1 MLESLA
7 ASLERS
13 LQHVSLWAYL
23 LAFAGGALTG
33 FNPCTYPTIPV
44 VLGLIGGQKETSR
57 WRGLAISGLF
67 VGGLALTYMLIGAL
81 ASFVG
86 KKFGLSQ
93 TFWFYL
99 VAAVCMGVGLGLAGA
114 YKFNWQTVAPLQRR
128 WMELGGFLGAVV
140 LGMLFGLVASPCA
153 TPILTVIIAFVAAKG
168 AVAYGASLLF
178 VYAFGHGLPLLL
190 LGAFAGALTN
200 LAKFGQYVPAM
211 QKVSGW
217 LLILVGLFFLW
228 IA

>member
-7 ASLERS
+7 DSLRQS
-13 LQHVSLWAYL
+13 LQHVSLLAYL

-44 VLGLIGGQKETSR
+44 VIGLIGGQTRASR
-57 WRGLAISGLF
+57 WRGLALSSLF
-67 VGGLALTYMLIGAL
+67 VLGLALTYMVIGAF

-93 TFWFYL
+93 SFWFYV
-99 VAAVCMGVGLGLAGA
+99 VASVCIGVGLGLAGV
-114 YKFNWQTVAPLQRR
+114 YKFNWQTVAPLQSR
-128 WMELGGFLGAVV
+128 WMALGGFLGAFV

-153 TPILTVIIAFVAAKG
+153 TPILAVIIAFVAAKG

-178 VYAFGHGLPLLL
+178 VYAVGHGLPLLL
-190 LGAFAGALTN
+190 IGGFAGALTA
-200 LAKFGQYVPAM
+200 LSQFSAYAPTV

-217 LLILVGLFFLW
+217 ILVALGMYFLW
-228 IA
+228 KA